1 MTKLQVNE
9 KMKNKEKE
17 LPIEFCLMVHQV
29 DDGSEKLCF
38 PDEDE
43 SEPVMISDM
52 KNMKLGGDYESSVQ
66 SLEEM
71 KEDNEP
77 TDLRI

>member
-1 MTKLQVNE
+1 MTKLQANE

-17 LPIEFCLMVHQV
+17 LLIELCLMVHQV
-29 DDGSEKLCF
+29 DDGSDKLCF

-52 KNMKLGGDYESSVQ
+52 KNMKLGSDFM
-66 SLEEM
+66 SLQ
-71 KEDNEP
+71 
-77 TDLRI
+77 